1 MPAALPSSPYRGQV
15 WRLVEAQHIVS
26 TTRLVD
32 SLDEQRVLEEI
43 LESTKPPVPPDCA
56 HLDYLLAAPFRYGC
70 YPSDSRFR
78 RRGRTPGVYYAS
90 ERPET
95 AVAETVW
102 YRLRFYQE
110 SPSTPLPTNAAEYTA
125 FAVRVATAS
134 ALDLNATPLSK
145 RNADWT
151 HPDDYSACLDLADQ
165 ARGDGIGI
173 IRYAS
178 ARHPDA
184 WPNVALLTCAAFA
197 DAKPRLRRSIRIHLR
212 RDSAQVFAE
221 LPRSRYE
228 FFLGETRL
236 RWMPRSVTN

>member
-1 MPAALPSSPYRGQV
+1 M
-15 WRLVEAQHIVS
+15 
-26 TTRLVD
+26 
-32 SLDEQRVLEEI
+32 
-43 LESTKPPVPPDCA
+43 
-56 HLDYLLAAPFRYGC
+56 
-70 YPSDSRFR
+70 
-78 RRGRTPGVYYAS
+78 
-90 ERPET
+90 
-95 AVAETVW
+95 
-102 YRLRFYQE
+102 
-110 SPSTPLPTNAAEYTA
+110 
-125 FAVRVATAS
+125 ATAS

-184 WPNVALLTCAAFA
+184 WPNVALLTYAAFA